1 MTTDIH
7 KMIEEAISEGFADE
21 EISDMINA
29 IQDENIKRMERRA
42 QTLAAFAGKPMA
54 LLDGEVVWYLGTGKT
69 GDHIYAAM
77 THDGAMREVILPS
90 SSPKPK
96 RL

>member
-42 QTLAAFAGKPMA
+42 QTLAAFAGKPTMI
-54 LLDGEVVWYLGTGKT
+54 LDGEIVWYLGRGATGNHT
-69 GDHIYAAM
+69 YAVM
-77 THDGAMREVILPS
+77 MHNGAVREIILPS

-96 RL
+96 RF